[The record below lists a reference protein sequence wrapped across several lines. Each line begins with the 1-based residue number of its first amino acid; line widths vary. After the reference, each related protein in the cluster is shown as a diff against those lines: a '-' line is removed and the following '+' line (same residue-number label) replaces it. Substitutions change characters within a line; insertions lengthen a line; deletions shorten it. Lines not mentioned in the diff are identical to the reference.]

1 MFTYHDVYLP
11 SVCSRWLNGCC
22 RQDGNVTRRNVGC
35 RSRDDRLRV
44 IKRRVVVVVIVRMR
58 RDVLRSRIGRGV
70 VVVVRREVLRN
81 LVGRTV
87 GVASVVTSFMSLVT
101 SLVAFES
108 VAIASGVVS
117 PKSIVTLPS

>member
-1 MFTYHDVYLP
+1 M
-11 SVCSRWLNGCC
+11 
-22 RQDGNVTRRNVGC
+22 
-35 RSRDDRLRV
+35 
-44 IKRRVVVVVIVRMR
+44 
-58 RDVLRSRIGRGV
+58 

-87 GVASVVTSFMSLVT
+87 GVAPVVTSFMSLVT

-108 VAIASGVVS
+108 VAIESGVVS